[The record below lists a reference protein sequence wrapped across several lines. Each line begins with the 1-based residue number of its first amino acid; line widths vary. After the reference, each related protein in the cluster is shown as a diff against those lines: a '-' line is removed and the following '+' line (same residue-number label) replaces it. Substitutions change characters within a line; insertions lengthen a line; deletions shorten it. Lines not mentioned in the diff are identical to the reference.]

1 MTAGPITAFKSQQGF
16 LNAMQRS
23 RCGNCAH
30 LIKADN
36 PQLVDQCGQG
46 RFMVSKWS
54 ICRLHEFKRPNQV
67 AAATP
72 S

>member
-1 MTAGPITAFKSQQGF
+1 MTANPITLAKSSQGY
-16 LNAMQRS
+16 LIAMQRP
-23 RCGNCAH
+23 RCGNCDH

-54 ICRLHEFKRPNQV
+54 ICRLHEFKRPYQ
-67 AAATP
+67 AATATP
-72 S
+72 G